1 MGRFLRVI
9 LSAALLTACTTTKE
23 VMVPVPEI
31 HEYVHHHT
39 DSIHTSDTVI
49 DVRQVIIREVDSATL
64 AAYGIRLQSSLQR
77 AWLIDS
83 DRLRRELTAMYQV
96 KTDTVA
102 VHDTTTVI
110 QRVEVVREVPRQL
123 NVFQKLLQGV
133 GIITLITAAIS
144 IFLLIK
150 AKT

>member
-39 DSIHTSDTVI
+39 DSIRTTDTVI

-64 AAYGIRLQSSLQR
+64 AAYGIRLQGSLQR

-102 VHDTTTVI
+102 VHDTATVI

>member
-1 MGRFLRVI
+1 
-9 LSAALLTACTTTKE
+9 
-23 VMVPVPEI
+23 
-31 HEYVHHHT
+31 
-39 DSIHTSDTVI
+39 
-49 DVRQVIIREVDSATL
+49 
-64 AAYGIRLQSSLQR
+64 
-77 AWLIDS
+77 
-83 DRLRRELTAMYQV
+83 MYQV